1 MSEVEGERTIVT
13 KDQCLASN
21 VQLVTVCGMVKV
33 RFLDLEYS
41 LGVAIGR

>member
-1 MSEVEGERTIVT
+1 MSEVEGERTIAT

-21 VQLVTVCGMVKV
+21 IHLVTVCGMIKA

-41 LGVAIGR
+41 LVVAIGR